1 MATFYGTNMTN
12 ILSAPPSDGTKLDA
26 GQVGHKLRTFI
37 EQVDLEAND
46 VNNGDDIYIA
56 RLPERARLIKVEVY
70 ANASTDASAADVS
83 VGNSSSATAYT
94 PAISLGAAGTVT
106 TLQGDSA
113 GDEIEAQTDI
123 LLNVTAADLPNA
135 SGDGL
140 TAVVYY
146 TDVD

>member
-1 MATFYGTNMTN
+1 MSTFYGTNLTS
-12 ILSAPPSDGTKLDA
+12 IASSPPSDGTKLDA
-26 GQVGHKLRTFI
+26 GQTGSKLRVFI
-37 EQVDLEAND
+37 EQVDLATND
-46 VNNGDDIYIA
+46 VDSGDAIVVA
-56 RLPERARLIKVEVY
+56 RLPQRSRLLKVEVY

-83 VGNSSSATAYT
+83 VGNSTSATAYT

-123 LLNVTAADLPNA
+123 ILTVSAADLPNA

-140 TAVVYY
+140 TVVTYF
-146 TDVD
+146 TDVH